1 MASFR
6 LPSIFSK
13 IGAACSA
20 LAHRVEA
27 KVLLLQIF
35 LGVVVITL
43 GSTWY
48 HTLSEYQTEHAR
60 ISAEI
65 LELKA
70 SEEELPPKLPSIA
83 LGIGSIIADAAFL
96 NALLI
101 RRRHSAA
108 MKRRFTQTSL
118 WIAAIG
124 VLIAWL
130 PTDFALS
137 RSALFGQGFIGEAP
151 SQIAYAG
158 KLVLIAFFVLSF
170 PVAAHLH
177 YRSSLLD
184 RYVIQSFIT
193 PFSFCLI
200 GFVAIWLIADLTDNG
215 PNLVGADA
223 GTVLRFY
230 VIQLPFMILFVMPV
244 TLLLSL
250 LYSLSRMSK
259 SNEIIS
265 MLGAGRS
272 MMRMLRPIFAF
283 GIYASLICLVFKY
296 QWAPLSAG
304 YKEALLEEI
313 NQESADKRRGEK
325 RKLDNPWSKIG
336 HYYKNEVDNR
346 SWWISKVPYDMMRR
360 PLNGVMLM
368 QFDANGKPVMS
379 FRANSAKWFH
389 GTGDWR
395 FSGGKT
401 YLYDEDGIPHVQS
414 WNFLTI
420 PEWRETPWKVLST
433 AQNPEFMG
441 IPGLTTYLNSNAD
454 LTPQTLAP
462 FRTNWWYCWAEPMS
476 CLVMVL
482 VAAPLGIVYSRRGVL
497 GGVASSII
505 IFALMY
511 FCSGSF
517 VAAGQ
522 AGKMPPFLAA
532 WITNFLFG
540 GVGAVLLWSR
550 ARNRDLPKPKAI
562 LARLFGLRRA
572 AAR

>member
-1 MASFR
+1 MRRLGAS
-6 LPSIFSK
+6 
-13 IGAACSA
+13 AASWA
-20 LAHRVEA
+20 SRIET
-27 KVLLLQIF
+27 KTLLLQIL
-35 LGVVVITL
+35 LGVVVVVL
-43 GSTWY
+43 GSVWY
-48 HTLSEYQTEHAR
+48 HTLNEFETEHAR
-60 ISAEI
+60 VSAEI

-70 SEEELPPKLPSIA
+70 TEEELPPRLPSIA
-83 LGIGSIIADAAFL
+83 LAIGSIIADAAFL

-101 RRRHSAA
+101 RRRLSAA
-108 MKRRFTQTSL
+108 AKMRLTQTSL

-124 VLIAWL
+124 VLIAWV
-130 PTDFALS
+130 PTDFAFS
-137 RSALFGQGFIGEAP
+137 QSALFGKGFIGERP
-151 SQIAYAG
+151 SQWAYVG
-158 KLVLIAFFVLSF
+158 KLVLITLFVISF
-170 PVAAHLH
+170 PVAARIH

-184 RYVIQSFIT
+184 QYVIRGFIT

-215 PNLVGADA
+215 PNLIGANF

-272 MMRMLRPIFAF
+272 MMRVLRPLFVF
-283 GIYASLICLVFKY
+283 GLYASLICLVFKY
-296 QWAPLSAG
+296 QWAPQSAG

-313 NQESADKRRGEK
+313 NQQNADKRRGSK
-325 RKLDNPWSKIG
+325 RTLDNPWSKVG

-346 SWWISKVPYDMMRR
+346 SWWISKVPYDMQRR
-360 PLNGVMLM
+360 PLNGVALW
-368 QFDANGKPVMS
+368 QFDADGKPVMS

-389 GTGDWR
+389 GTHDWR
-395 FSGGKT
+395 FSNGKT
-401 YLYDEDGIPHVQS
+401 YIYDKDGVPRVQS
-414 WNFLTI
+414 WDFLTI
-420 PEWRETPWKVLST
+420 PDWRETPWKVLST

-441 IPGLTTYLNSNAD
+441 IPGLTTYLKSNSD
-454 LTPQTLAP
+454 LGERTLAP

-482 VAAPLGIVYSRRGVL
+482 IAAPLGIVYSRRGVL

-505 IFALMY
+505 VFALIY
-511 FCSGSF
+511 FLSGSF

-522 AGKMPPFLAA
+522 AGILPPFLAA
-532 WITNFLFG
+532 WATNFIFG
-540 GVGAVLLWSR
+540 AVGAVLLWSR
-550 ARNRDLPKPKAI
+550 ARNRELPTPKI
-562 LARLFGLRRA
+562 LLSRFRARRTA
-572 AAR
+572 AATR